1 MDDINENADRILS
14 IEEVLVA
21 SPTEASLRLQVSDLL
36 LGGLRDLRMGW
47 STREQSDV
55 LQRIEAELEAYGSYF
70 YPPEHRLR
78 GGHRT
83 ARRSPAERGTR
94 ARARRISEL

>member
-1 MDDINENADRILS
+1 MHDMEEDEDRIPA

-21 SPTEASLRLQVSDLL
+21 APTEASLRLQVINLL
-36 LGGLRDLRMGW
+36 LSRLRDLRMGW
-47 STREQSDV
+47 STREQSEV
-55 LQRIEAELEAYGSYF
+55 LQQIEAALEAYGSYF
-70 YPPEHRLR
+70 YPPEHRER

-83 ARRSPAERGTR
+83 AGCSPVGRGTR